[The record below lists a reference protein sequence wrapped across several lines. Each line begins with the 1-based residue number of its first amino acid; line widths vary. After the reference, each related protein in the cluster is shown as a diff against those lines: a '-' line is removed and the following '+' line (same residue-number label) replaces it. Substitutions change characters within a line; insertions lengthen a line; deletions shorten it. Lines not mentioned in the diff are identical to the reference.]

1 MGSRGAKY
9 KELDREE
16 KRNYFTAGIVL
27 DAKVLEGKSK
37 KHHTLPEV
45 SHSSEIKYIKLNPDG
60 TFREMRIYENH
71 KLRLEI
77 AYHNEPLGFGDKIL
91 HVHDINGMEYV
102 DHPPARHLT
111 EEEFEKYSPYFV
123 GLDLERIKR

>member
-16 KRNYFTAGIVL
+16 NRNYFTAGHVL
-27 DAKVLEGKSK
+27 DAEILKGKESCF
-37 KHHTLPEV
+37 HTLPEV
-45 SHSSEIKYIKLNPDG
+45 SHRSEVKYIKLNPDG

-77 AYHNEPLGFGDKIL
+77 AYHGEPLAKGDFIL
-91 HVHDINGMEYV
+91 HVHEINGKPYKK
-102 DHPPARHLT
+102 HPPARRLT
-111 EEEFEKYSPYFV
+111 EEEFNKYRPYFI
-123 GLDLERIKR
+123 GLNLKRIKR

>member
-16 KRNYFTAGIVL
+16 NRNYFTAGHVL
-27 DAKVLEGKSK
+27 DAEILKGKEDRF
-37 KHHTLPEV
+37 HTLPEV
-45 SHSSEIKYIKLNPDG
+45 SHRSEVKYIKLNPDG

-77 AYHNEPLGFGDKIL
+77 AYHKEPLGKRENIL
-91 HVHDINGMEYV
+91 HAHDINGKPYV
-102 DHPPARHLT
+102 KHPRARRLT
-111 EEEFEKYSPYFV
+111 EEEYNKYRPYFV